1 MEKLAEIF
9 NNVCLFLDGQHP
21 VMVFLLLVMLA
32 CVFVALSWL
41 VEALFG
47 RRDG

>member
-1 MEKLAEIF
+1 MIKLVEWVNNIF
-9 NNVCLFLDGQHP
+9 KNLDGQHP